1 VWSVKRREGRNGTG
15 RCQEAVLRGL
25 RQVQCGEC
33 YTGERG
39 ATVRVGQAQ
48 SMGSG
53 GVVAVSGRVVGGG
66 WCNGRQEEQWSR
78 KERRATEQLV
88 GRRASATIAGCGAG
102 AESDGVQR
110 REAIWLSGYLKERR
124 GWEERVDY
132 ELDAA
137 HPRRSAGGL
146 CELFSSRLG
155 RGSEALGRVGQRSL
169 RTMAPQLLFDGPA
182 AKPRRPWGSY

>member
-1 VWSVKRREGRNGTG
+1 MGQGGVRRPFCAGCGRCSAASAARAGVVRRRESSRLRWCR
-15 RCQEAVLRGL
+15 RCQWPRG
-25 RQVQCGEC
+25 GWW
-33 YTGERG
+33 
-39 ATVRVGQAQ
+39 
-48 SMGSG
+48 
-53 GVVAVSGRVVGGG
+53 VVGGAMAG
-66 WCNGRQEEQWSR
+66 WSTGPEGATSNRAAGRPACFSYNC
-78 KERRATEQLV
+78 
-88 GRRASATIAGCGAG
+88 CGAG
-102 AESDGVQR
+102 SESDAVQR

-155 RGSEALGRVGQRSL
+155 RGSEALGCVGRRSL